1 MARVSPALLAP
12 PPELPKVQRSNT
24 GEMTGADAHAS
35 LTALYDVAGQ
45 IRAAYIELQ
54 GQVRIML
61 TPSAG
66 GSDAQSK

>member
-1 MARVSPALLAP
+1 
-12 PPELPKVQRSNT
+12 
-24 GEMTGADAHAS
+24 MTGADAHAS

-54 GQVRIML
+54 GQVRTIL

-66 GSDAQSK
+66 GTDAQGK